1 MSDTPCPTCTPEQQC
16 APCKE
21 TYLTKQAEEQAEQ
34 FANAIATLKP
44 ELQTIAMGIIAGLD
58 QITEDQ
64 TDDIALF
71 IDKVKTRAKEQPE
84 IQTFLQNMTKCY
96 VTAWQYDLLM
106 RCLNATTINS
116 SE

>member
-1 MSDTPCPTCTPEQQC
+1 MSNTPCPICTAEEQC

-34 FANAIATLKP
+34 FMNTIATLKP

-58 QITEDQ
+58 QIAEDQ

-71 IDKVKTRAKEQPE
+71 IGKVKTRAKEHHE
-84 IQTFLQNMTKCY
+84 IQTFLQDMGKCY
-96 VTAWQYDLLM
+96 LTPWQYDLLM
-106 RCLNATTINS
+106 RCTG
-116 SE
+116 